1 MIRAQREPNL
11 SRVARYWASQ
21 FGCAAEALFA
31 QPLRLVTHG
40 TELADYH
47 GIFALFREG
56 AAVISL
62 PPERADSLRP
72 LIPVPPVTPANL
84 AEAFKAPEFTVI
96 GPAFIGYVAEVL
108 RPAHPVCALGERDGP
123 AVEAL
128 RAACTAIEWEYG
140 GSKVGTRP
148 ASGVFV
154 GRDLV
159 ALAGYEIWSGAIAH
173 IAVVTHPE
181 FRGRGFGRS
190 AVCHVAAAAL
200 AAGLVPQYRTL
211 ESNGPS
217 MRVAASLGF
226 FRYASSVAVRISS
239 S

>member
-1 MIRAQREPNL
+1 MAPNVNA
-11 SRVARYWASQ
+11 SARITNYWASQ

-31 QPLRLVTHG
+31 QPLCLVTHG
-40 TELADYH
+40 AELADYH

-72 LIPVPPVTPANL
+72 LLPGAPATPTDL
-84 AEAFKAPEFTVI
+84 AEAFKTPEYTVI
-96 GPAFIGYVAEVL
+96 GPAFIGYAAEAP
-108 RPAHPVCALGERDGP
+108 RPAHPVRALGERDGP

-128 RAACTAIEWEYG
+128 RAACPAIEWEYG
-140 GSKVGTRP
+140 GSKVGVQP

-159 ALAGYEIWSGAIAH
+159 ALAGYEIWGGTIAH
-173 IAVVTHPE
+173 IAVVTHPA

-190 AVCHVAAAAL
+190 AVSHVAAAAL

-211 ESNGPS
+211 ESNLPS
-217 MRVAASLGF
+217 MRVAATLGF
-226 FRYASSVAVRISS
+226 ARYVTSVAVRLGRAG
-239 S
+239 